1 MELLMVTLRSR
12 FESLRGKDMPAIG
25 DLYTPALSAKTMAN
39 AVEGMSNASHTPVKL
54 EDSLSVLNKASGDE
68 AAGSPAAV
76 LDVHVKRGTLS
87 SPEEDSSID
96 KTPCGTGIMPKDLPA
111 LKLLPSY

>member
-1 MELLMVTLRSR
+1 MVTLRSH
-12 FESLRGKDMPAIG
+12 FECLRGKDMQAIG
-25 DLYTPALSAKTMAN
+25 DFAETMAN
-39 AVEGMSNASHTPVKL
+39 ALEGTPNASHTPVKL
-54 EDSLSVLNKASGDE
+54 GDSLSVLNKASGDD

-76 LDVHVKRGTLS
+76 LAVHVKRGTLS
-87 SPEEDSSID
+87 SPEEDASID